1 MYLFLM
7 QALDL
12 GGTWSFN
19 VPEIIPGSTEFNF
32 FFTLVMVFGLVCIP
46 VGALVRLIS
55 RS

>member
-12 GGTWSFN
+12 GGVWSFN
-19 VPEIIPGSTEFNF
+19 VPEIIPGETEFNF
-32 FFTLVMVFGLVCIP
+32 FITIVMVFGLVSIP